1 MGSAR
6 FMSALNVGI
15 MLMIKSDIM
24 ARIKCYICKRTM
36 NPDFTGYVYFTH
48 GKAICPRC
56 MSESNK
62 PKVVE
67 PYVPTIDTMPMQL
80 VKSTETATTPPS
92 PKQKVEKK
100 EDFEF

>member
-1 MGSAR
+1 
-6 FMSALNVGI
+6 
-15 MLMIKSDIM
+15 M

-56 MSESNK
+56 MSEANK
-62 PKVVE
+62 PKEVE
-67 PYVPTIDTMPMQL
+67 PYAPTITPMPMQL
-80 VKSTETATTPPS
+80 AKSTETVNTPS
-92 PKQKVEKK
+92 ISKQKVEKK

>member
-1 MGSAR
+1 
-6 FMSALNVGI
+6 
-15 MLMIKSDIM
+15 M

-62 PKVVE
+62 PKE
-67 PYVPTIDTMPMQL
+67 IAQYVPTTNINPP
-80 VKSTETATTPPS
+80 KSTETVTTPS
-92 PKQKVEKK
+92 VPKQKVEKK

>member
-1 MGSAR
+1 
-6 FMSALNVGI
+6 
-15 MLMIKSDIM
+15 M

-62 PKVVE
+62 PKE
-67 PYVPTIDTMPMQL
+67 IAQYVPTTNINPP
-80 VKSTETATTPPS
+80 KSTETVTTPS
-92 PKQKVEKK
+92 VGLAESKVPKQKVEKK